1 MSIQNNV
8 NELKEINTEIKRLKG
23 ITDGLRKRSTQLE
36 KNIISYLNEKN
47 IPGVKDKD
55 TAIIIEN
62 KKKRI
67 NISKKMLNR
76 NQLKF

>member
-36 KNIISYLNEKN
+36 KNIISSSSCQ
-47 IPGVKDKD
+47 
-55 TAIIIEN
+55 N
-62 KKKRI
+62 KYV
-67 NISKKMLNR
+67 N
-76 NQLKF
+76 